1 MSDRLDDE
9 LHELDRKI
17 EALRRR
23 IWMVQHGLIKV
34 DDVEGELTRLD
45 EEYRLIGERFV
56 EIYREWSRQSDA

>member
-1 MSDRLDDE
+1 VSDRLDNE

-23 IWMVQHGLIKV
+23 IWMVQHGLVKV
-34 DDVEGELTRLD
+34 EDVETELNRLD
-45 EEYRLIGERFV
+45 EEYRAMGDRFV